1 MNTRLIN
8 YANKLPVL
16 IARPIHKLLEN
27 ESYFTKLYLM
37 SDSLMGVLRMNG
49 FFLKEIYL
57 QKDNQNEELNSIFE
71 TLELKESHG
80 LWSSMAAKVVTL
92 LDEDAELSVLGE
104 IMTLYGV
111 KSRHGRT
118 RKIKRHTIN
127 NTYTDWKGKTQTV
140 KIENTP
146 LELLINFR
154 NKYLGHGTVFSE
166 EESKKIYELYEPI
179 FVEMLNQCE
188 FLKKLSIVDQKT
200 KNNINGYENS
210 CSGRL
215 TVTTEEGNIYQI
227 DNVGQLSYKEF
238 KPLNAKNQSTE
249 QLIDKEDQKIIDTYP
264 YFLAHTYHRA
274 LTETEPFKRIH
285 LLKETFLN
293 YLKYLGLVTASEYFS
308 SDLKVKD
315 INRNFKQFLFRPQF
329 GFWNAFMRETVKALK
344 ENKHQWLVKEL
355 PGYYKKNRK

>member
-1 MNTRLIN
+1 MYVSRFLDDLFN
-8 YANKLPVL
+8 YNDIYHNNGLVFFEEILTDEILPVL

-71 TLELKESHG
+71 TLESKESHG
-80 LWSSMAAKVVTL
+80 LWSSMAAKVVTH

-154 NKYLGHGTVFSE
+154 NKFYLTWNR
-166 EESKKIYELYEPI
+166 I
-179 FVEMLNQCE
+179 F
-188 FLKKLSIVDQKT
+188 
-200 KNNINGYENS
+200 
-210 CSGRL
+210 
-215 TVTTEEGNIYQI
+215 
-227 DNVGQLSYKEF
+227 
-238 KPLNAKNQSTE
+238 
-249 QLIDKEDQKIIDTYP
+249 
-264 YFLAHTYHRA
+264 
-274 LTETEPFKRIH
+274 
-285 LLKETFLN
+285 
-293 YLKYLGLVTASEYFS
+293 
-308 SDLKVKD
+308 
-315 INRNFKQFLFRPQF
+315 
-329 GFWNAFMRETVKALK
+329 
-344 ENKHQWLVKEL
+344 
-355 PGYYKKNRK
+355 